1 MIISPGESLNVD
13 LLGHRACIFFK
24 LLIEISKVPS
34 KKVGS
39 LDTLL
44 SKGTRVY
51 VRIATNPGW
60 YLFKYLYLLDRPKIL
75 HLVVFNSSIARKL

>member
-1 MIISPGESLNVD
+1 MIISPGESLTVD

-39 LDTLL
+39 LDMLLRKVQFMSASPPTLGGISL
-44 SKGTRVY
+44 
-51 VRIATNPGW
+51 N
-60 YLFKYLYLLDRPKIL
+60 LYLLDRPKIL

>member
-1 MIISPGESLNVD
+1 MIISPGESLTVD

-39 LDTLL
+39 LDMPL
-44 SKGTRVY
+44 SKVQEFMSTSPPTLGGISLNTF
-51 VRIATNPGW
+51 T
-60 YLFKYLYLLDRPKIL
+60 F
-75 HLVVFNSSIARKL
+75 